1 MTRRNVVVDAE
12 GSSSRDAARVVV
24 VDRRRLTVTIVV
36 GRRVVDVVVDAV
48 VDAVDA
54 RARGTAVVARDAV
67 APTRPR
73 ASVIAAPSARSSDAA
88 PE

>member
-12 GSSSRDAARVVV
+12 ASSSRDAARVVV

-36 GRRVVDVVVDAV
+36 GRRVVDAV